1 MAFKDILVHVDDLQ
15 PSAAR
20 LRAAINLAK
29 TLDARLTGLYVKAT
43 PYYPPSAEV
52 HISSQVLGE
61 QAEKL
66 DRAAERAEESF
77 AAATGSNG
85 LKVEWRTVEGDLSDV
100 LSVQARYHDLTVVG
114 QGNLGD
120 NVFFADREMPD
131 RLILT
136 SGRPVLVIP
145 YVGDYETIGRN
156 VMIAWDAG
164 PPATRAVHDALPLL
178 KAAKKVSVMVIN
190 PKKGAYRQ
198 IKGTG
203 GLPGADIAAHLA
215 HHGVNAEAD
224 HVTSDMNPGDI
235 LLSQAADKSID
246 LMVMGAYGHWRW
258 RELVLGG
265 VTVHMLSHMTVPML
279 MSH

>member
-43 PYYPPSAEV
+43 PYSPHFAEAQ
-52 HISSQVLGE
+52 ISLQVLGK

-66 DRAAERAEESF
+66 ERAAERAEESF

-85 LKVEWRTVEGDLSDV
+85 LKAEWRTVEGDLSDV
-100 LSVQARYHDLTVVG
+100 LSVQARYHDLAVVG
-114 QGNLGD
+114 QGNPGD
-120 NVFFADREMPD
+120 NVFFGGREMPD

-136 SGRPVLVIP
+136 SGRTVLVIP

-164 PPATRAVHDALPLL
+164 PPARRPPAPFTMPCRC
-178 KAAKKVSVMVIN
+178 
-190 PKKGAYRQ
+190 
-198 IKGTG
+198 
-203 GLPGADIAAHLA
+203 
-215 HHGVNAEAD
+215 
-224 HVTSDMNPGDI
+224 
-235 LLSQAADKSID
+235 
-246 LMVMGAYGHWRW
+246 
-258 RELVLGG
+258 
-265 VTVHMLSHMTVPML
+265 
-279 MSH
+279 